1 MACPR
6 RSGKWPV
13 ANAIEY
19 VGSRV
24 DASVYALNAS
34 TGQKLWTFPTAG
46 IVDSS
51 PAVAK
56 GVVYVGSDDSNVY
69 ALNARTGAKLWSFPT
84 GSQVRSSP
92 VVANGM
98 VYVSGYVLHVFDL
111 AGGQPG
117 VAMHSNPTR
126 LRLCPTTA
134 SSLRNQREHLRP
146 LPATNTRG
154 KLKSIRSP
162 QPDVRHRATNHADR
176 AR

>member
-13 ANAIEY
+13 ANGIVH

-98 VYVSGYVLHVFDL
+98 VYVSGYVLQVFDL
-111 AGGQPG
+111 AGGRAARSGDAQQPDPTTL
-117 VAMHSNPTR
+117 MPNYSLIPSKPTR
-126 LRLCPTTA
+126 ALAPAA
-134 SSLRNQREHLRP
+134 S
-146 LPATNTRG
+146 
-154 KLKSIRSP
+154 
-162 QPDVRHRATNHADR
+162 D
-176 AR
+176 